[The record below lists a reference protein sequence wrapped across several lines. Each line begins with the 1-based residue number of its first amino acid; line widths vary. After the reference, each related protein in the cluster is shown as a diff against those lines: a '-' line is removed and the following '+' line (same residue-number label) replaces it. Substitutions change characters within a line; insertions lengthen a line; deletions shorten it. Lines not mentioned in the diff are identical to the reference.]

1 MIDIK
6 QISEPE
12 AKAIAKSVAKG
23 LDAFYADP
31 ENRERFEE
39 WKKKRQKEG

>member
-1 MIDIK
+1 MIDIE
-6 QISEPE
+6 QLSDHES
-12 AKAIAKSVAKG
+12 KALAKSIAKG

-31 ENRERFEE
+31 ENRERLEE